1 MSKIIYFLLLGLII
15 IPEIIYGSQKYTVSG
30 YIKDE
35 TSGEELIGA
44 TIYIRSLSKGN
55 IANTYGFYSI
65 TLPEGNYTIE
75 YSCIGYEKTTKQ
87 IQLTGNQKI
96 NIELKATPMTLNEVV
111 ITSDEKK
118 DRNICSTE
126 LGTERFNVKQIS
138 LVPVLLGEQ
147 DILKTIQLKA
157 GVSSSGEGNGGFYV
171 RGGSPD
177 QNLILLDEAPVYN
190 TSHLLGFFSIFNADA
205 IKDVKLI
212 KGSMPANYGGRIS
225 SVLDVKMNE
234 GNSKQYSTSGGLG
247 FISSH
252 LTFEG
257 PIIKEKGSFIISGR
271 RTYADLFLKLS
282 SDEQQQN
289 TDLYFYDFN
298 LKTNYRI
305 NDKYRIYLSGYFGR
319 DVFGFNDNFGF
330 SWGNSTLTLR
340 WNHLLNEKLFANRS
354 LIYSNYDYEFQI
366 NPGSRNVDITSRIED
381 INFKEDYHYYLNPRN
396 TIKFGFNVMYHT
408 FHPGEIRLTDETT
421 DSDILMEKKYA
432 YETGIYAMNEQKIFD
447 NLIVNYG
454 LRHSSF
460 IDVGPGNDY
469 TYNEEGLAID
479 TNRYSNNDII
489 KSYNGFEPRLSINGI
504 LNDKSSIKVGY
515 ARNYQYMH
523 LLQKSTSASPTDL
536 WVPSSSF
543 VKPQI
548 ADQISAGYYRNFK
561 DNSYKSSVEVYYKNL
576 QNQIDYR
583 NGADLMMNELIESQL
598 VFGKGRAYGIEFQI
612 EKTNGDFTGWISYT
626 LSKSER
632 SFDDINRGNWFPAIQ
647 DRTHD
652 LSIAG
657 MYKLTDRITF
667 SGTWVY
673 YTGNAVTFPSAKYQY
688 QDFTVNYYTDR
699 NGYRMPDYHRLDLG
713 ITIDSKKRKKYES
726 SWNFSIYNVYGRE
739 NAYSIDFRQSES
751 NPNITE
757 AVQLSLFSIV
767 PSITYNFKF

>member
-1 MSKIIYFLLLGLII
+1 MKKIVYFLLLSFISIEVL
-15 IPEIIYGSQKYTVSG
+15 YCNQRYTVSG

-44 TIYIRSLSKGN
+44 TVYVRNISKGTV
-55 IANTYGFYSI
+55 ANTYGFYSV

-75 YSCIGYEKTTKQ
+75 YSCIGYDKETKK
-87 IQLTGNQKI
+87 IHLTGNQ
-96 NIELKATPMTLNEVV
+96 NIDVELKAATMALDEVV
-111 ITSDEKK
+111 VTAEKQ
-118 DRNICSTE
+118 DGNIYTTE
-126 LGTERFNVKQIS
+126 LGTEKFSMKQIS
-138 LVPVLLGEQ
+138 SVPVLFGEQ

-157 GVSSSGEGNGGFYV
+157 GVSSSGEGNSGFNV

-190 TSHLLGFFSIFNADA
+190 ASHLLGFFSIFNADA

-212 KGSMPANYGGRIS
+212 KGSMPANYGGRVS

-234 GNSKQYSTSGGLG
+234 GNSKQYSTSIGLG
-247 FISSH
+247 LISSH
-252 LTFEG
+252 LTIEG
-257 PIIKEKGSFIISGR
+257 PIVKEKSSFIVSGR
-271 RTYADLFLKLS
+271 RTYADLFLKLL
-282 SDEQQQN
+282 SDEQQKN
-289 TDLYFYDFN
+289 TGLYFYDLN
-298 LKTNYRI
+298 LKTNYRM
-305 NDKYRIYLSGYFGR
+305 NDKHRIYLSGYFGR
-319 DVFGFNDNFGF
+319 DVFNFNDNIGF
-330 SWGNSTLTLR
+330 SWGNYTLTLR
-340 WNHLLNEKLFANRS
+340 WNHLINRKLFINRS
-354 LIYSNYDYEFQI
+354 LIYSNYDYEFNL

-381 INFKEDYHYYLNPRN
+381 INYKEDYHFYLNPGN

-408 FHPGEIRLTDETT
+408 FHPGEIKLTDDATS
-421 DSDILMEKKYA
+421 SDILMQKKHA
-432 YETGIYAMNEQKIFD
+432 FETGIFAMNEQKVSD
-447 NLIVNYG
+447 NLIVSYG

-460 IDVGPGNDY
+460 TDVGPGNDY
-469 TYNEEGLAID
+469 AYNEEGRVID
-479 TNRYSNNDII
+479 TNQYSKSDII
-489 KSYNGFEPRLSINGI
+489 KSYDGFEPRLSINGV
-504 LNDKSSIKVGY
+504 LNDRSSIKVGY

-523 LLQKSTSASPTDL
+523 LLQKNTSASPTDL
-536 WVPSSSF
+536 WVPSSSY

-561 DNSYKSSVEVYYKNL
+561 DNSFISSVEVYYKNL
-576 QNQIDYR
+576 QNQTEYR

-598 VFGKGRAYGIEFQI
+598 VFGKGRAYGVEFQI

-626 LSKSER
+626 LAKSER
-632 SFDDINRGNWFPAIQ
+632 SFDAIKNGDWFPATQ

-652 LSIAG
+652 LSVIG
-657 MYKLTDRITF
+657 MYKLSDRITL

-688 QDFTVNYYTDR
+688 QDFTVNYYTER

-713 ITIDSKKRKKYES
+713 LTIEGKKTKKSES
-726 SWNFSIYNVYGRE
+726 SWNFSIYNVYARE

-751 NPNITE
+751 NPDITE

-767 PSITYNFKF
+767 PSITYHFKF